1 MLSRSTKNVLGCGLV
16 IASLLSLSACSTPV
30 KKIEVSSVQVER
42 PELTLPPVDVVRMR
56 SVEWVIITE
65 ENYAEVVAAAKASG
79 KPVAFFALTD
89 DGYENLGLNFSDIR
103 ALVQQQKAIIASYE
117 DYYSKSNKALDAAE
131 EQLKDKQ
138 NSPNTLDKFNIF
150 K

>member
-1 MLSRSTKNVLGCGLV
+1 M
-16 IASLLSLSACSTPV
+16 
-30 KKIEVSSVQVER
+30 EVER
-42 PELTLPPVDVVRMR
+42 PQLTLPPVDVVRMR
-56 SVEWVIITE
+56 PVEWTIITE

-117 DYYSKSNKALDAAE
+117 DYYNRSKKALDDADNK
-131 EQLKDKQ
+131 LKSKETSSKVIDL
-138 NSPNTLDKFNIF
+138 NPFN
-150 K
+150 

>member
-56 SVEWVIITE
+56 PIEWVIITE
-65 ENYAEVVAAAKASG
+65 ENYAEVVASAKASG

-117 DYYSKSNKALDAAE
+117 DYYNRSKKALDDADNK
-131 EQLKDKQ
+131 LKSKETSSKVIDL
-138 NSPNTLDKFNIF
+138 NPFN
-150 K
+150 